1 MSGGMPHKKGGHEE
15 GGGHAP
21 AWIVSFADMVILL
34 MSFFVLLLATSSQ
47 KTATDEDLLKI
58 LASVKVGFGYM
69 PKANSKDPIDIAAF
83 QVLSQRRRGGS
94 GSGNQWQQTAAI
106 EGSKNKER
114 DTWLKAQA
122 TLGRPVYF
130 TSHST
135 KVPSTASQ
143 DLEQIAEL
151 IRHHYRAVVI
161 QGHCSPEEAK
171 QDPSGGHD
179 LAFRRAVALKMALED
194 RGIAASRLRL
204 VTCSFHAVPPGLE
217 AKEKQLAVVTMGN
230 YMLPSDGN
238 TLAEPSIPTKQT
250 KNLSGTHP

>member
-83 QVLSQRRRGGS
+83 QVLSQRKRGGS
-94 GSGNQWQQTAAI
+94 GSGNQWQQNAAI
-106 EGSKNKER
+106 DGSKNKER
-114 DTWLKAQA
+114 DVWLKAQSP
-122 TLGRPVYF
+122 LGRPVF
-130 TSHST
+130 FAKNSV
-135 KVPSTASQ
+135 KLPEDCAA
-143 DLEQIAEL
+143 DLDQIGEL
-151 IRHHYRAVVI
+151 IRHHYRAVLI
-161 QGHCSPEEAK
+161 QGHCSPEEAE
-171 QDPSGGHD
+171 QDSSGGHD
-179 LAFRRAVALKMALED
+179 LAFRRAVVLRQALEG

-204 VTCSFHAVPPGLE
+204 VSCASHAVPKGL
-217 AKEKQLAVVTMGN
+217 ASADKQLAVVTMGN
-230 YMLPSDGN
+230 YLLPSDDN
-238 TLAEPSIPTKQT
+238 SLAEPSIPTQQVKSR
-250 KNLSGTHP
+250 NGPHP

>member
-69 PKANSKDPIDIAAF
+69 PRPNSTDPLDIAAF
-83 QVLSQRRRGGS
+83 QVLSQRKRASG
-94 GSGNQWQQTAAI
+94 GSGNQWQQNAAI
-106 EGSKNKER
+106 DGSKNKER

-130 TSHST
+130 AANSI
-135 KVPSTASQ
+135 KVPTTAAS
-143 DLEQIAEL
+143 DLDEIAAL
-151 IRHHYRAVVI
+151 IRHHYRAVVV
-161 QGHCSPEEAK
+161 QGHCSPDEAK
-171 QDPSGGHD
+171 QDPTEGHD
-179 LAFRRAVALKMALED
+179 LAFRRAVALKKALED
-194 RGIAASRLRL
+194 RGVAASRLRL

-217 AKEKQLAVVTMGN
+217 SKEKQLAVVTMGN
-230 YMLPSDGN
+230 YLLPSEGN
-238 TLAEPSIPTKQT
+238 ALAEPSIPTKQT
-250 KNLSGTHP
+250 KNLSGPHP